1 MNSNYS
7 KSQVKTEERS
17 LAEII
22 VSFMNG
28 VRRFWWLI
36 IILAVLF
43 GVFGYK
49 RAKDTYVPMY
59 QSKATISITAPVYNG
74 NRDMSR
80 TNDSEL
86 ASELSVSFNY
96 LINNDLFY
104 EVIKN
109 DLGVDTINGVITV
122 AALEDTNILTIAVT
136 DPSAQ
141 AAYDILNSVMNN
153 YSSIAQFVLGDTEM
167 IILEDPVI
175 ATAPINPF
183 SFYKTVGMFAF
194 IGIFMSMIPVII
206 YGFFVKTVK
215 SKNDIEDLLS
225 IRCFGSLPTV
235 IVPDELENG
244 KRPRY
249 KKPPILKR
257 IFFIVSKKAR
267 DKERDK
273 VSGNHSILDKK
284 IGFRYLEA
292 VRTISSRCEK
302 EFAKNNYKVILV
314 TSTLAGEG
322 KSTVSMNMALSLSKS
337 GHRVMLIDG
346 DFRKPNLRRLTNVD
360 GVSYSMGDFLNK
372 KVSLKEALINIADTR
387 VVLIAADK
395 PTPNPIEKINSDNMK
410 IIIEQCRNVADYVII
425 DAPPCAGLADAA
437 ALLKYA
443 DAAVYVVRE
452 DYAKVGTILDT
463 IQELSYT
470 RKPLLGSVLN
480 NSSGRLGLDYGYG
493 YGYGYGH
500 RYGYGY
506 GYGRGYGYGGYGKS
520 YGYGYGYGE
529 YGTVTDS
536 EFRAKE
542 RTTAKNIKISN
553 DETQE

>member
-1 MNSNYS
+1 MSSNNSN
-7 KSQVKTEERS
+7 SQVKTEERS

-22 VSFMNG
+22 SSFMSG
-28 VRRFWWLI
+28 VRRFWWLM

-43 GVFGYK
+43 GIFGYK
-49 RAKDTYVPMY
+49 KAKDTYVPIY

-74 NRDMSR
+74 DRDLSR

-86 ASELSVSFNY
+86 AEELSVSFNY

-109 DLGVDTINGVITV
+109 DLGVDFINGVIGV
-122 AALEDTNILTIAVT
+122 SALEDTNILTIEVSG
-136 DPSAQ
+136 PSAQ
-141 AAYDILNSVMNN
+141 DAYDILNSVMNN
-153 YSSIAQFVLGDTEM
+153 YSSISQFVLGDTELTV
-167 IILEDPVI
+167 LEEPVV
-175 ATAPINPF
+175 AVEPVNPF

-194 IGIFMSMIPVII
+194 IGIIISLIPVII
-206 YGFFVKTVK
+206 YGFFVRTVK
-215 SKNDIEDLLS
+215 SKGDIENLLS
-225 IRCFGSLPTV
+225 IRCFGSLPSV
-235 IVPDELENG
+235 IVPEELKEG
-244 KRPRY
+244 KRPKY
-249 KKPPILKR
+249 KKSFILKR
-257 IFFIVSKKAR
+257 LLFIVSKKAR
-267 DKERDK
+267 DKETDRL
-273 VSGNHSILDKK
+273 SGNHTILDKK
-284 IGFRYLEA
+284 VGFRYLEA
-292 VRTISSRCEK
+292 TRTITSRCEK
-302 EFAKNNYKVILV
+302 EFAKNNYEVILV
-314 TSTLAGEG
+314 TSTVAGEG
-322 KSTVSMNMALSLSKS
+322 KSTFAMNMALSLSKS

-346 DFRKPNLRRLTNVD
+346 DFRKPNLRKLTNAE

-395 PTPNPIEKINSDNMK
+395 PTPNPIEKINSENMK
-410 IIIEQCRNVADYVII
+410 IIIEQCRKVADYVII

-452 DYAKVGTILDT
+452 NYAKVGTILDAL
-463 IQELSYT
+463 QELSYT

-480 NSSGRLGLDYGYG
+480 NSRSKLGISYGYG
-493 YGYGYGH
+493 YGY
-500 RYGYGY
+500 RRGY
-506 GYGRGYGYGGYGKS
+506 GYGRYGKG

-529 YGTVTDS
+529 YGNITDN

-553 DETQE
+553 DEKIN